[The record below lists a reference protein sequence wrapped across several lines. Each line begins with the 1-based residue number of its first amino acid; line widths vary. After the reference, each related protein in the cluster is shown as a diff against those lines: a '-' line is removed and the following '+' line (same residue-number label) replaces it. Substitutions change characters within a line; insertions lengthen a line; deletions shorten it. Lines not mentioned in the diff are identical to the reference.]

1 MVKKDNY
8 CHGTSPM
15 RWRLSGMAD
24 QEEESQH
31 SLSRGAVLSGG
42 SGIVVLSSSL
52 HILHMNRQAIKLAAM
67 LGSAGHRVQEVNYP
81 LGVLIQPLI
90 ELAGTILDGLRRSHE
105 TTDTGR
111 SELSHAVDNL
121 GQRVLIRGIG
131 VPSANG
137 LQDWRI
143 VLLLSEISVDSGD
156 TNRVPSL

>member
-1 MVKKDNY
+1 MV
-8 CHGTSPM
+8 
-15 RWRLSGMAD
+15 D

-42 SGIVVLSSSL
+42 PGIVVLSSSL

-67 LGSAGHRVQEVNYP
+67 LGSAEHRVQELNNP

-90 ELAGTILDGLRRSHE
+90 KLAGTILDGLRRSNE

-111 SELSHAVDNL
+111 SELRHAVDNL

-137 LQDWRI
+137 LQGSRI
-143 VLLLSEISVDSGD
+143 VLVLSEISADSGD
-156 TNRVPSL
+156 ANRVPSLLS